1 MKYGFIGLGNMTT
14 AIIKGMCNSGDF
26 ESTFIYGYNRT
37 KAKATKLATSYGIQV
52 SDSIENLMT
61 NCDIVILGVKPQM
74 LSAVLP
80 EVKKHLQD
88 KHVIVS
94 IAAGKNIAYLQ
105 GYLSEAAAIIRV
117 MPNINALIGASTS
130 CYTASEQVTDAQLKR
145 VTTLFETVGTIIE
158 VPEHLFSIFTTIG
171 GASPAFTYM
180 YIDALARAAVREG
193 MPKNMALEIAANA
206 VLGSAKMILQSQE
219 HPWALVDQVCSPG
232 GTTIQGVS
240 SLQSNHFE
248 TTIHDAV
255 AAVTDKDRSL
265 SKL

>member
-1 MKYGFIGLGNMTT
+1 MKYGFIGLGNMAT

-26 ESTFIYGYNRT
+26 QSNFIYGYNRT
-37 KAKATKLATSYGIQV
+37 KAKTTKLATSYGIQAT
-52 SDSIENLMT
+52 DSIEELMSH
-61 NCDIVILGVKPQM
+61 CDVIVLGVKPQM
-74 LSAVLP
+74 LPDVLP
-80 EVKKHLQD
+80 VVRTYLQE

-94 IAAGKNIAYLQ
+94 IAAGKNITYFQ
-105 GYLSEAAAIIRV
+105 GYLSEVTPIIRV

-130 CYTASEQVTDAQLKR
+130 CYTASEQVPNTQLQL

-219 HPWALVDQVCSPG
+219 HPWSLVDQVCSPG

-265 SKL
+265 SK

>member
-1 MKYGFIGLGNMTT
+1 MKYGFIGLGNMAT

-26 ESTFIYGYNRT
+26 QSSAIYGYNRT
-37 KAKATKLATSYGIQV
+37 PEKTTNLATTYGIEA
-52 SDSIENLMT
+52 SNSIEELMAH
-61 NCDIVILGVKPQM
+61 CDIVILSVKPQM
-74 LSAVLP
+74 LSDVLP

-88 KHVIVS
+88 NHIIVS
-94 IAAGKNIAYLQ
+94 IAAGKTISYFQEN
-105 GYLSEAAAIIRV
+105 LSDATPIIRV
-117 MPNINALIGASTS
+117 MPNINAIVGASTS
-130 CYTASEQVTDAQLKR
+130 CYMASEQVSKTQIQL
-145 VTTLFETVGTIIE
+145 VTSLFETVGTITE

-193 MPKNMALEIAANA
+193 MPKTMALDIAANA

-255 AAVTDKDRSL
+255 AAVTNKDRSL
-265 SKL
+265 AK

>member
-26 ESTFIYGYNRT
+26 DSSYIYGYNRT
-37 KAKATKLATSYGIQV
+37 KSKTTKLATSYGIQATT
-52 SDSIENLMT
+52 SIEELMV
-61 NCDIVILGVKPQM
+61 NCDVIILGVKPQM
-74 LSAVLP
+74 LPDVLP
-80 EVKKHLQD
+80 EVKNHLQE
-88 KHVIVS
+88 KHMIVS
-94 IAAGKNIAYLQ
+94 IAAGKNLNYFQ
-105 GYLSEAAAIIRV
+105 GYLSESTPIIRV

-130 CYTASEQVTDAQLKR
+130 CYTSNEQVTDSQLR
-145 VTTLFETVGTIIE
+145 LITTLFETIGTIIE

-193 MPKNMALEIAANA
+193 MPKNMALDIAANA
-206 VLGSAKMILQSQE
+206 VLGSAKMILQSKE

-265 SKL
+265 SK

>member
-14 AIIKGMCNSGDF
+14 AIIKGMCNSRDF
-26 ESTFIYGYNRT
+26 DPTFIYGYNRT
-37 KAKATKLATSYGIQV
+37 KAKTTKLAASYGIQAA
-52 SDSIENLMT
+52 SSIEDIMS
-61 NCDIVILGVKPQM
+61 NCDVIILGVKPQM
-74 LSAVLP
+74 LPDVLP

-88 KHVIVS
+88 NHVIVS
-94 IAAGKNIAYLQ
+94 IAAGKNISYFQ
-105 GYLSEAAAIIRV
+105 GYLSEATPIVRV
-117 MPNINALIGASTS
+117 MPNINAIIGASTS
-130 CYTASEQVTDAQLKR
+130 CFTASEPVSDIQLQH
-145 VTTLFETVGTIIE
+145 VVSLFETVGTIIE

-193 MPKNMALEIAANA
+193 MPKSMALDIAANA
-206 VLGSAKMILQSQE
+206 VLGSAKMIIQSQE

-255 AAVTDKDRSL
+255 AAVTNKDRSL
-265 SKL
+265 SK

>member
-14 AIIKGMCNSGDF
+14 AIIKGMCKSGDF
-26 ESTFIYGYNRT
+26 DPTFIYGYNRT
-37 KAKATKLATSYGIQV
+37 KAKTTKLATSYGIQAA
-52 SDSIENLMT
+52 SSIEDIMS
-61 NCDIVILGVKPQM
+61 NCDVIILGVKPQM
-74 LSAVLP
+74 LPDVLP

-88 KHVIVS
+88 NHVIVS
-94 IAAGKNIAYLQ
+94 IAAGKNITYFQ
-105 GYLSEAAAIIRV
+105 GNLSEVTPIIRV

-130 CYTASEQVTDAQLKR
+130 CYSVSEQVSDVQLQH
-145 VTTLFETVGTIIE
+145 VISLFETVGTIIE

-193 MPKNMALEIAANA
+193 MPKSMALDIAANA

-219 HPWALVDQVCSPG
+219 HPWSLVDQVCSPG

-255 AAVTDKDRSL
+255 AAVTSKDRNL
-265 SKL
+265 SK

>member
-14 AIIKGMCNSGDF
+14 AIIKGMCKSGDF
-26 ESTFIYGYNRT
+26 DSTIIYGYNRT
-37 KAKATKLATSYGIQV
+37 KAKTTKLATSYGIQAA
-52 SDSIENLMT
+52 SSIVDIMS
-61 NCDIVILGVKPQM
+61 NCDVIILGVKPQM
-74 LSAVLP
+74 LPEVLS
-80 EVKKHLQD
+80 EVKKYLHD
-88 KHVIVS
+88 NHVIVS
-94 IAAGKNIAYLQ
+94 IAAGKNITYLQ
-105 GYLSEAAAIIRV
+105 DRLSKNTPIIRV

-130 CYTASEQVTDAQLKR
+130 CYTASEQVSTAQLQLIIS
-145 VTTLFETVGTIIE
+145 LFETVGTIIE

-193 MPKNMALEIAANA
+193 MPKNMALDIAANA

-265 SKL
+265 SK

>member
-14 AIIKGMCNSGDF
+14 AIIKGMCTSGNF
-26 ESTFIYGYNRT
+26 NPTFIYGYNRT
-37 KAKATKLATSYGIQV
+37 EAKTTKLTTSYGIQAA
-52 SDSIENLMT
+52 SSIEDIMS
-61 NCDIVILGVKPQM
+61 NCDVIILGVKPQM
-74 LSAVLP
+74 LPDVLP

-88 KHVIVS
+88 NHVIVS
-94 IAAGKNIAYLQ
+94 IAAGKNISYFQ
-105 GYLSEAAAIIRV
+105 GYLSEVTPIIRV

-130 CYTASEQVTDAQLKR
+130 CFTASEPVSDMQLQY
-145 VTTLFETVGTIIE
+145 VVSLFETVGTIIE

-193 MPKNMALEIAANA
+193 MPKSMALDIAANA
-206 VLGSAKMILQSQE
+206 VLGSAKMIIQSQE

-255 AAVTDKDRSL
+255 AAVTNKDRNL
-265 SKL
+265 SK

>member
-1 MKYGFIGLGNMTT
+1 MKYGFIGLGNMAT

-26 ESTFIYGYNRT
+26 QSNSIYGYNRT
-37 KAKATKLATSYGIQV
+37 KAKTTKLATSYGIQV
-52 SDSIENLMT
+52 TDSIEELMS
-61 NCDIVILGVKPQM
+61 NCDVIILGVKPQM
-74 LSAVLP
+74 LPDVLP
-80 EVKKHLQD
+80 EVGKYLQE
-88 KHVIVS
+88 KQVIVS
-94 IAAGKNIAYLQ
+94 IAAGKNLTYLQ
-105 GYLSEAAAIIRV
+105 GYLSEGTPIIRV

-130 CYTASEQVTDAQLKR
+130 CYTASEQVTNTQLQF

-219 HPWALVDQVCSPG
+219 HPWSLVDQVCSPG

-265 SKL
+265 SK

>member
-1 MKYGFIGLGNMTT
+1 MTT
-14 AIIKGMCNSGDF
+14 AIIKGMCKSRDF
-26 ESTFIYGYNRT
+26 DSTFIYGYNRT
-37 KAKATKLATSYGIQV
+37 KAKTTKLATSFGIQAA
-52 SDSIENLMT
+52 SSIEDIMS
-61 NCDIVILGVKPQM
+61 NCDVIILGVKPQM
-74 LSAVLP
+74 LPDVLP

-88 KHVIVS
+88 NHVIVS
-94 IAAGKNIAYLQ
+94 IAAGKNITYFQ
-105 GYLSEAAAIIRV
+105 GYLSEVTPIIRV

-130 CYTASEQVTDAQLKR
+130 CYTTSEQVSDIQLQH
-145 VTTLFETVGTIIE
+145 VISLFETVGTIIE
-158 VPEHLFSIFTTIG
+158 IPEHLFSIFTTIG

-193 MPKNMALEIAANA
+193 MPKSMALDIAANA

-265 SKL
+265 SK

>member
-1 MKYGFIGLGNMTT
+1 
-14 AIIKGMCNSGDF
+14 
-26 ESTFIYGYNRT
+26 
-37 KAKATKLATSYGIQV
+37 
-52 SDSIENLMT
+52 
-61 NCDIVILGVKPQM
+61 M
-74 LSAVLP
+74 LPDVLP
-80 EVKKHLQD
+80 EVKNYLQEKHM
-88 KHVIVS
+88 IVS
-94 IAAGKNIAYLQ
+94 IAAGKNLNYFQ
-105 GYLSEAAAIIRV
+105 GYLSESTPIIRV

-130 CYTASEQVTDAQLKR
+130 CYTANEQVTDSQLR
-145 VTTLFETVGTIIE
+145 LITTLFETIGTIIE

-193 MPKNMALEIAANA
+193 MPKNMALDIAANA
-206 VLGSAKMILQSQE
+206 VLGSAKMILQSKE

-265 SKL
+265 SK